1 MKSDWSLVLIIV
13 FLMLLFWGEP
23 DLFDA
28 IQAYL
33 IRSLQ

>member
-1 MKSDWSLVLIIV
+1 MKGDWSLVLIIV

-28 IQAYL
+28 ISRFL
-33 IRSLQ
+33 